1 MTRREVGGLA
11 VNLAEFYD
19 HVVLRDL
26 LEYTAPGSVVIAGG
40 AFALDIANFALGF
53 DLRAA
58 HFVIAHPWHSLVF
71 LLFSG
76 YVMGHVLTAIHS
88 WKFRS
93 PETNLVSDAL
103 NNNEW
108 FISGV
113 ADAIAAQLRIPK
125 NDARNLLVPSKKEM
139 NEDEERQ
146 HKKRAE
152 IVRELGRAVVQMHL
166 PDLYREYVNRHSI
179 LSRFC
184 QNMAIG
190 IAIAL
195 VALIAALVLLLCM
208 RYSSARPSP
217 HDWLILSVG
226 LVALIAGRFSILALW
241 KRSARLRVTM
251 TKHTLEL
258 LYLDHLGVAKTSSQ
272 GLSGAAL
279 ES

>member
-1 MTRREVGGLA
+1 M
-11 VNLAEFYD
+11 NLAEFYD

-76 YVMGHVLTAIHS
+76 YVMGHILTAIHS

-108 FISGV
+108 FISRV
-113 ADAIAAQLRIPK
+113 SDVIAAQLRIPK
-125 NDARNLLVPSKKEM
+125 TEARDLLVHKKFV
-139 NEDEERQ
+139 NEVEERQ
-146 HKKRAE
+146 HKKSAE
-152 IVRELGRAVVQMHL
+152 IVRELGRAVVQLHL

-190 IAIAL
+190 IVIAL
-195 VALIAALVLLLCM
+195 VALIAGLVLLLCM
-208 RYSSARPSP
+208 RYSSRP
-217 HDWLILSVG
+217 
-226 LVALIAGRFSILALW
+226 AQ
-241 KRSARLRVTM
+241 
-251 TKHTLEL
+251 
-258 LYLDHLGVAKTSSQ
+258 SS
-272 GLSGAAL
+272 
-279 ES
+279 